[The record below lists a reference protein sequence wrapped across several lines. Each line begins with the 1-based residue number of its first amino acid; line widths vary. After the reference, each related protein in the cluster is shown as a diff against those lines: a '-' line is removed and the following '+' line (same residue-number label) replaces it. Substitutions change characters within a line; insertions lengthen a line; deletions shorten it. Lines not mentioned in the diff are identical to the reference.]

1 MTKGLIIFGF
11 GYCAEAVLHNLHDW
25 DGKITVITRNVE
37 KINLL
42 RKRGVE
48 AYHWSDQ
55 DSVKECT
62 QKNNVI
68 LHSFH
73 HVFNSCLLY
82 TSPSQ
87 RDQRGSGLPG

>member
-25 DGKITVITRNVE
+25 DGKIIVITRNVE

-55 DSVKECT
+55 ALSL
-62 QKNNVI
+62 I
-68 LHSFH
+68 HI
-73 HVFNSCLLY
+73 
-82 TSPSQ
+82 
-87 RDQRGSGLPG
+87 